1 MPLSMWPLGVS
12 IRPEYFRFL
21 NASASGLIVAN
32 VVVCVICCIIG
43 VADMEVVFGPLSS
56 SSSESVDIET
66 SDAESSLW
74 MTVVVSM
81 AGMTWISP
89 MLGWA
94 CAGEESAEVESADD
108 DSASGDVSL
117 SGDSIILRMRGIV
130 PTLGMDTEV
139 KPSTP
144 TRKMRR
150 QEKQASTVN
159 CIEVVDQ
166 NTTNQGRYCAII

>member
-1 MPLSMWPLGVS
+1 
-12 IRPEYFRFL
+12 
-21 NASASGLIVAN
+21 
-32 VVVCVICCIIG
+32 
-43 VADMEVVFGPLSS
+43 
-56 SSSESVDIET
+56 
-66 SDAESSLW
+66 

-117 SGDSIILRMRGIV
+117 SGDSIILRMREIV
-130 PTLGMDTEV
+130 PSLGMDTEV

-144 TRKMRR
+144 TRKIRQ